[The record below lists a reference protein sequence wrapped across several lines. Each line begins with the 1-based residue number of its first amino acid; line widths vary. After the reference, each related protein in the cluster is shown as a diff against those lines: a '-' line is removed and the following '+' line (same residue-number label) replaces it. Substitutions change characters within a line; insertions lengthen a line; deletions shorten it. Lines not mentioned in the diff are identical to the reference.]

1 MRCPIPSAPQRVGQ
15 VDCDLPTP
23 DQPDSSLHI
32 LMTVLLLTDSVQ
44 EIMNKSLNNWLIF
57 IKKKL
62 ATPLKKILTLQK
74 PSGDVAQLRSWLRRQ
89 EQANHHLQPPSP
101 AHSAIVSSVLGLN
114 SQPPGHPWLISPP
127 PGWLNGLRWP
137 RKMNNKQQAIIDTF
151 STNPCLKTKR
161 HHAYIMHALL
171 LFNGRK
177 SFHEAHLRHFGP
189 FS

>member
-1 MRCPIPSAPQRVGQ
+1 MSNTISPSKGGSGRLWSAHTRS
-15 VDCDLPTP
+15 TRFFSAYTN
-23 DQPDSSLHI
+23 DSPAADRLCARNNE
-32 LMTVLLLTDSVQ
+32 Q
-44 EIMNKSLNNWLIF
+44 KLNNWVVF

-137 RKMNNKQQAIIDTF
+137 RQMNNKQQAIIDTF
-151 STNPCLKTKR
+151 STIPCLKTKR

-171 LFNGRK
+171 LCNGRK